1 MCFWYIKVIQE
12 FQSTRPLRGG
22 TRAAFPPRHG
32 VPYFNPPAPCGAGL
46 LQGWTSRTS
55 RAISIHPPLAGR
67 DAGGMAAGAAAA
79 ISIHPP
85 LAGRDAPGPP
95 WQLPPSYFNPPAPC
109 GAGLRR
115 TKRDGRLCDFNPPAP
130 CGAGHRPI
138 NTAQQHLIISIHP
151 PLAGRDPEGR
161 KHQWYPVHFNPP
173 APCGAGPTG
182 CGRSRN
188 SIDFNPPAPCG
199 AGHDRHYGTTG
210 KSDFNPPAPCGA
222 GLRADRQRVRQDH
235 FNPPAPCGAG
245 PPITPIRP
253 RA

>member
-1 MCFWYIKVIQE
+1 MLSRSQNKAYFNPPVPCGAGLGNLAPDTIIIPFQSTRPLRGGTACRTWTCALSSNFNPPAPCGAGLGEWGSAVATGAFQSTRPLRGGTWTGGRGDEFPAFQSTRPLRGGTRISLAILPIWI

-130 CGAGHRPI
+130 CGAGPCCCSHIPRP
-138 NTAQQHLIISIHP
+138 
-151 PLAGRDPEGR
+151 
-161 KHQWYPVHFNPP
+161 
-173 APCGAGPTG
+173 
-182 CGRSRN
+182 
-188 SIDFNPPAPCG
+188 
-199 AGHDRHYGTTG
+199 
-210 KSDFNPPAPCGA
+210 
-222 GLRADRQRVRQDH
+222 
-235 FNPPAPCGAG
+235 
-245 PPITPIRP
+245 
-253 RA
+253 